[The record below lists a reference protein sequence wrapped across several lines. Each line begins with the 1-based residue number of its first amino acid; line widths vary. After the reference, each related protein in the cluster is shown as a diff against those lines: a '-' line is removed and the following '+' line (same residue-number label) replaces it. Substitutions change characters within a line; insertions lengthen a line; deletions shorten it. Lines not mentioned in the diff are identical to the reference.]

1 MSRVK
6 YENFEKGETREQKAF
21 EVKLGKIILVEDITL
36 GGYTAFFKPD
46 YGIISQGET
55 KETAII
61 NLLDTFNTTLI
72 TDNIK
77 LNIKKI
83 LPK

>member
-6 YENFEKGETREQKAF
+6 YENFEKGQTREQKVF
-21 EVKLGKIILVEDITL
+21 EVNLGKIILVEDTKV

-46 YGIISQGET
+46 PGIISEGET
-55 KETAII
+55 KEEAVI
-61 NLLDTFNTTLI
+61 NLLDAFNTVLKSGNT
-72 TDNIK
+72 K

>member
-6 YENFEKGETREQKAF
+6 YENFEKGETREQKVF
-21 EVKLGKIILVEDITL
+21 EVNLGKIILIEDIKV

-46 YGIISQGET
+46 PGIISEGET
-55 KETAII
+55 KEAAVI